1 LALYDARDFA
11 MLSKISETQRSMLL
25 AAAMRD
31 DHLMTPP
38 TNVRPA
44 AIMTFGGR
52 LIDAGFAKEIK
63 ARSGALVW
71 RRDAASGD
79 RYALKLSAKGVKAA
93 ASLKDVTGEERTL
106 SVPVAAKDVSTP
118 APVLQK
124 EALAD
129 ATASPCDNSPDEV
142 APTPIRAPRPN
153 SKLGRVLGML
163 TAEAGVTIGEL
174 TALTGWLEHTT
185 RAALTGLRH
194 RGYQLSLTRNER
206 GGVSVYRVAA
216 HSEEAAQ

>member
-1 LALYDARDFA
+1 

-38 TNVRPA
+38 ANVRPA
-44 AIMTFGGR
+44 AVITFGGR
-52 LIDAGFAKEIK
+52 LIDAGCAKEIK
-63 ARSGALVW
+63 ARSGAPVW

-79 RYALKLSAKGVKAA
+79 SYALKLSAKGVKAA
-93 ASLKDVTGEERTL
+93 AILKDAIGEEREP
-106 SVPVAAKDVSTP
+106 SVPVAAKDVSTQ

-129 ATASPCDNSPDEV
+129 ATASPSDNSPDEV

-174 TALTGWLEHTT
+174 TALTGWLEPTT

-194 RGYQLSLTRNER
+194 RGHKLSLTRNER
-206 GGVSVYRVAA
+206 CGVSVYRVVA